1 VDLDKKITYVTR
13 PIVPSINDFI
23 PLVEELFASGQLTNK
38 GKNHELLEIKLK
50 ALLKASNC
58 LLFNNGTSALLCAL
72 KAFDF
77 PIGSEIITTPWTFAA
92 TPHCISWNGF
102 SPVFCD
108 IEKNTFCIDSSKIEN
123 MITKRTRAIL
133 GVHVYG
139 FPCNVIEIERIAKK
153 YNLKVIYDAA
163 HAFTTEINGK
173 GIGTYG
179 DISMFSFH
187 ATKLF
192 NTLEG
197 GALTYNDGSLQK
209 KVNNLRNFGIC
220 SEESVEDV
228 GINGKMNE
236 LQAIVGLLNLKLI
249 DEEKRKRKILKEF
262 YDKSFSNVK
271 GIRIPKMPQNT
282 SHSYQY
288 YTIIVEDEFPC
299 SRDKI
304 YDNLKN
310 KNIFARKYFFPMC
323 ADYECYK
330 DLPSS
335 RPENL
340 PVANDIKDRILCL
353 PFYGDLDVT
362 TANRIIKIIEK
373 LKNE

>member
-1 VDLDKKITYVTR
+1 MGKIYITS
-13 PIVPSINDFI
+13 PIVPSMDEFI
-23 PLVEELFASGQLTNK
+23 LLAKEVFVSKCLANMGSRHNEL
-38 GKNHELLEIKLK
+38 EVKLK
-50 ALLKASNC
+50 TLLKVNNLS
-58 LLFNNGTSALLCAL
+58 LFNNGTTALLCAL

-77 PIGSEIITTPWTFAA
+77 TIGSEIITTPWTFAA
-92 TPHCISWNGF
+92 TPHSIMWNGYV
-102 SPVFCD
+102 PVFCD
-108 IEKNTFCIDSSKIEN
+108 IEKDTFCIDSSKIESLV
-123 MITKRTRAIL
+123 TEKTRAIL

-139 FPCNVIEIERIAKK
+139 FPCDIVKIDKIAKK
-153 YNLKVIYDAA
+153 YNLKVVYDAA

-173 GIGTYG
+173 GVGLYG

-209 KVNNLRNFGIC
+209 KVNNLRNLGIC
-220 SEESVEDV
+220 SEDSVEDV

-262 YDKSFSNVK
+262 YDDALSGIK
-271 GIRIPKMPQNT
+271 GICIPKMPTNI

-288 YTIIVEDEFPC
+288 YPIVVEDEFPC
-299 SRDKI
+299 SRDEI
-304 YDNLKN
+304 YNKLKN
-310 KNIFARKYFFPMC
+310 KNIFARKYFYPMC
-323 ADYECYK
+323 ADYKCYK
-330 DLPSS
+330 GLTSS

-340 PVANDIKDRILCL
+340 PVANDIKNKILCL
-353 PFYGDLDVT
+353 PFYGDLNKEMVNKIVD
-362 TANRIIKIIEK
+362 III
-373 LKNE
+373 NG